1 MTALRAGA
9 LYTAEHVQAEAIRGV
24 SRRAGRGSENRSATS
39 FLERRTARSSLVTAT
54 VVSQSLPLSLLG
66 ETRYIRT
73 AEAGTHVGG
82 ASMRV
87 TSSLMRGQLTLLTS
101 HSLGRS
107 VRRFKTLEATHQVST
122 LAVRTF
128 HPPLPTSELY
138 TSPRRYHQLE

>member
-1 MTALRAGA
+1 
-9 LYTAEHVQAEAIRGV
+9 
-24 SRRAGRGSENRSATS
+24 
-39 FLERRTARSSLVTAT
+39 
-54 VVSQSLPLSLLG
+54 
-66 ETRYIRT
+66 
-73 AEAGTHVGG
+73 
-82 ASMRV
+82 MRV